1 MSNILIL
8 IFHIEII
15 HDLEIISLFIK
26 NVPVLKILNFSF
38 VIFWKKWLKRGS
50 SLKPAFFKTL
60 DEQVASRVGEK
71 FCNIK
76 ISWNFN
82 IYEIWKM
89 SQKLAKKIHCHVKM
103 KRYQCMAIG
112 CPFETDSKGL
122 FSWVENVF
130 DNYSINSEAGGWY
143 LYKTICN
150 IIDFFGNFFNY
161 IFSNLLLRPFDW

>member
-1 MSNILIL
+1 M
-8 IFHIEII
+8 
-15 HDLEIISLFIK
+15 
-26 NVPVLKILNFSF
+26 KILNFSF
-38 VIFWKKWLKRGS
+38 VIFWKKWVKRGS

-82 IYEIWKM
+82 LYEIWKM

-122 FSWVENVF
+122 FCWVENVF
-130 DNYSINSEAGGWY
+130 DNYSISSLAGWSYLNKSEYWPDKDFQCQKFF
-143 LYKTICN
+143 KTTHKVPEKRH
-150 IIDFFGNFFNY
+150 F
-161 IFSNLLLRPFDW
+161 LTKR